1 MPSSD
6 PGFGALL
13 SALLLATLTSATPL
27 ILAAMGGI
35 LSERAGVVNI
45 ALEGLILAGAFMGVA
60 AGRTSAVAGLIA
72 ALAVGAL
79 LGAVHA
85 FLTQK
90 TRMNHV
96 VSGLA
101 ITLLAAGGT
110 RYLFQKMLSNG
121 VQIEGLPQYAFIA
134 GALPVLHIRFEF
146 RIEPQYVFIA
156 GALLLPFAVQW
167 LLSSTRFGL
176 RLRAVGENPTSARMA
191 GIAAVPVRFVAVTL
205 SGVCAALAGAFL
217 SMSVAHRFSP
227 DMSAGK
233 GFIALAAVIFGKWHP
248 FGAMVGALFFGFF
261 DCLQSQLQISHV
273 RLVFLGVEWTNPFLL
288 DALPYLMTLAAL
300 VTVVGRANPPAALG
314 VEDA

>member
-1 MPSSD
+1 MPPSD
-6 PGFGALL
+6 AGSAALL
-13 SALLLATLTSATPL
+13 AALLLATLTSATPL

-60 AGRTSAVAGLIA
+60 AGRTSALIGLLA
-72 ALAVGAL
+72 ALTVGAL

-110 RYLFQKMLSNG
+110 RYLFQKMLRDG
-121 VQIEGLPQYAFIA
+121 VQIDGLPQSFF
-134 GALPVLHIRFEF
+134 LVT
-146 RIEPQYVFIA
+146 
-156 GALLLPFAVQW
+156 ALLLPFAVQW

-176 RLRAVGENPTSARMA
+176 RLRAVGENPASARMA
-191 GIAAVPVRFVAVTL
+191 GIASVPVRFVAVTL

-217 SMSVAHRFSP
+217 
-227 DMSAGK
+227 
-233 GFIALAAVIFGKWHP
+233 
-248 FGAMVGALFFGFF
+248 
-261 DCLQSQLQISHV
+261 
-273 RLVFLGVEWTNPFLL
+273 
-288 DALPYLMTLAAL
+288 
-300 VTVVGRANPPAALG
+300 
-314 VEDA
+314 

>member
-1 MPSSD
+1 MPPSD
-6 PGFGALL
+6 AGSAALL
-13 SALLLATLTSATPL
+13 AALLLATLTSATPL

-60 AGRTSAVAGLIA
+60 AGRTSALIGLLA
-72 ALAVGAL
+72 ALTVGAL

-110 RYLFQKMLSNG
+110 RYLFQKMLRDG
-121 VQIEGLPQYAFIA
+121 VQIDGLPQSFF
-134 GALPVLHIRFEF
+134 LVT
-146 RIEPQYVFIA
+146 
-156 GALLLPFAVQW
+156 ALLLPFAVQW

-176 RLRAVGENPTSARMA
+176 RLRAVGENPASARMA
-191 GIAAVPVRFVAVTL
+191 GIASVPVRFVAVTL

-248 FGAMVGALFFGFF
+248 LGAMVGALFFGFF
-261 DCLQSQLQISHV
+261 DALQSQMQISHV
-273 RLVFLGVEWTNPFLL
+273 HLVALGIEWTNPFLL

-300 VTVVGRANPPAALG
+300 VTLVGRATPPAALG
-314 VEDA
+314 LEDT

>member
-1 MPSSD
+1 MPHSD
-6 PGFGALL
+6 AGFGALL
-13 SALLLATLTSATPL
+13 LALLIATLTSATPL

-45 ALEGLILAGAFMGVA
+45 ALEGLILAGAFVGVA
-60 AGRTSAVAGLIA
+60 AGRTSALVGLLA
-72 ALAVGAL
+72 ALVVGAA
-79 LGAVHA
+79 LGALHA

-101 ITLLAAGGT
+101 ITLLSAGGT
-110 RYLFQKMLSNG
+110 RYLFQKLLRDG
-121 VQIEGLPQYAFIA
+121 VGIDGLPQGLFIT
-134 GALPVLHIRFEF
+134 I
-146 RIEPQYVFIA
+146 
-156 GALLLPFAVQW
+156 ALLLPFAVRW
-167 LLSSTRFGL
+167 MLSDTRFGL

-191 GIAAVPVRFVAVTL
+191 GIASIPVRFVAVTL

-248 FGAMVGALFFGFF
+248 LGAMVGALFFGFF
-261 DCLQSQLQISHV
+261 DALQSQLQISHV
-273 RLVFLGVEWTNPFLL
+273 HLVALGVEWTNPFLL

-300 VTVVGRANPPAALG
+300 VTLVGRATPPAALG
-314 VEDA
+314 LEDV